1 MLISDAEYEEV
12 LVLKNKTAVHAA
24 TKEAIA
30 GYLFL
35 APNLL
40 GFIIF
45 TVFPVIAAL
54 LISFS
59 NWNLINSPTPA
70 GLANY
75 RDLFQDSTY
84 MQSLVNTA
92 FYTFFNVFV
101 NIFVALLLALMLNEK
116 IKGTN
121 FYRAAFFTPVVFSTV
136 AVALIWQWLLDSQM
150 GLVNYALS
158 WFKLG
163 PYSWLTTPQ
172 LAMFSVIMV
181 SIWKNVGYNMVIF
194 IAALKGVPAELY
206 EVARIDGA
214 NSWKA
219 FWNVT
224 WPMISP
230 ATFFVTV
237 TQLINSFQVF
247 DVTTVLTNGGP
258 ANATN
263 TLVMLIYQHAFKNF
277 RMGYASAIAYT
288 LFGIVLI
295 FTAIQS
301 VVAKR
306 WVHY

>member
-1 MLISDAEYEEV
+1 
-12 LVLKNKTAVHAA
+12 LKKKTVVDAA
-24 TKEAIA
+24 TKETIA

-35 APNLL
+35 APNLF
-40 GFIIF
+40 GFTIF
-45 TVFPVIAAL
+45 MVFPVIASL
-54 LISFS
+54 LLSFS
-59 NWNLINSPTPA
+59 NWNLITPPTAA
-70 GLANY
+70 GIDNY
-75 RDLFQDSTY
+75 RALFLDATY
-84 MQSLVNTA
+84 LQSLVNTA
-92 FYTFFNVFV
+92 FYSLFNVFV
-101 NIFVALLLALMLNEK
+101 TIIVALLLALLLNKE
-116 IKGTN
+116 IKGAN
-121 FYRAAFFTPVVFSTV
+121 FYRAAYFTPVVFSTV
-136 AVALIWQWLLDSQM
+136 AVSLIWLWLLDGQM
-150 GLVNYALS
+150 GLLNHVLG

-163 PYSWLTTPQ
+163 PCSWLNSPR

-181 SIWKNVGYNMVIF
+181 SIWKNIGYDMVIF

-214 NSWKA
+214 NLWKV

-237 TQLINSFQVF
+237 TQIINSFQVF

-263 TLVMLIYQHAFKNF
+263 TLVMLIYQHAFKFF

-295 FTAIQS
+295 ITAIQT
-301 VVAKR
+301 VTAKR